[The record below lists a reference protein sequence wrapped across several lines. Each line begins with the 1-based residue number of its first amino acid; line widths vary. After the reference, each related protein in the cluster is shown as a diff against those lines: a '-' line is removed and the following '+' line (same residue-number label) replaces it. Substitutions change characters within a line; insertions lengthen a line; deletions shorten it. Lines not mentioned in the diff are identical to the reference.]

1 MKHGVAFRKFSRTSS
16 HRNLMLRNLVSSL
29 FEHEQIRTT
38 LPKAKDTARLAEK
51 IITLGKRGKETSYR
65 RAQGFLLKPELLPK
79 LFSTFAQRYK
89 ERPGGY
95 TRVIQIDNRKGDN
108 APMALLELVD
118 NPKDFK
124 FEMTARAVGRELL
137 TDKLRWNTP
146 RGVLNSS
153 VTDAH
158 VSVSDELQLKV
169 SDKGQLRSVTRR
181 NLHKVLRYRGR
192 EALAD
197 ISEKAN
203 TYIVRLPDNKEDGTL
218 NLLQEML
225 LARPLLQHR
234 AQVAESSR
242 AENAKAPYSAAFP
255 KTSLHAG
262 SAAPGEIRSAGQLAK
277 GALTRTG
284 WLPRSRSRS
293 VNKGPPQPSPYTV
306 QNLRLS

>member
-1 MKHGVAFRKFSRTSS
+1 
-16 HRNLMLRNLVSSL
+16 MLRNLVSSL

-38 LPKAKDTARLAEK
+38 LPKAKDAARLAEK
-51 IITLGKRGKETSYR
+51 IITLGKKGKETSYR
-65 RAQGFLLKPELLPK
+65 RAQGFLLKPEVLPK

-95 TRVIQIDNRKGDN
+95 TRVVPIDNRLGDN

-118 NPKDFK
+118 NPRDFK

-146 RGVLNSS
+146 RGVLNNG

-158 VSVSDELQLKV
+158 ASVSDELQLKV
-169 SDKGQLRSVTRR
+169 SDKGQLRSMTRR
-181 NLHKVLRYRGR
+181 NLQKVLRYRGS

-197 ISEKAN
+197 ISQKA
-203 TYIVRLPDNKEDGTL
+203 TAHIES
-218 NLLQEML
+218 L
-225 LARPLLQHR
+225 LARPILQHR

-255 KTSLHAG
+255 KTYQRAG
-262 SAAPGEIRSAGQLAK
+262 TAAPGEVRPVGQLAK

-284 WLPRSRSRS
+284 WVPKSRLRSAK
-293 VNKGPPQPSPYTV
+293 KGPSRPSAYTV